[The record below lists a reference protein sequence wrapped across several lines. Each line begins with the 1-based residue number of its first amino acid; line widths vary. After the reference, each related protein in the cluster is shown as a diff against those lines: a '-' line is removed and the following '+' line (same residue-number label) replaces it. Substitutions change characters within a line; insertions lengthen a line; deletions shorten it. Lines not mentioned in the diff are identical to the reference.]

1 MLSTKPFDPVITV
14 ASSLPVMP
22 VFLATSLIPLPTS
35 ATCEEFIFSWR
46 FISEN
51 VSPKAPASIPS
62 CSSVLSWA
70 TAIFCAVLASLMP
83 FLRLSKYNFWNSS
96 RVFPVMADVLP
107 MASND
112 SVRALLPLVAPFIS

>member
-1 MLSTKPFDPVITV
+1 
-14 ASSLPVMP
+14 MP

-35 ATCEEFIFSWR
+35 ATCEEFIFNWR
-46 FISEN
+46 YMSEN
-51 VSPKAPASIPS
+51 VSFNSSPFIPS

-70 TAIFCAVLASLMP
+70 TVIFCAVFASLMP
-83 FLRLSKYNFWNSS
+83 FLRLSTYDFWKSS
-96 RVFPVMADVLP
+96 RVLPVMADVLP